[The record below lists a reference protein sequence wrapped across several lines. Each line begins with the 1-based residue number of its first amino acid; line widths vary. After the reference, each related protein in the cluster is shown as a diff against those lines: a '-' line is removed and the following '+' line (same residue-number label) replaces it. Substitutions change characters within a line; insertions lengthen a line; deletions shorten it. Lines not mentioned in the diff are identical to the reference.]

1 MKVGSGFLGFILL
14 VSVSLFSCKSNPT
27 SEVKIYKGD
36 VFDDSV
42 VHEIKLNFADK
53 NYWDSLVKYKLIK
66 DSMEINHFYK
76 CNVTID
82 GNEIKDIGVRLKGE
96 SSYDFT
102 KGKKKSFKLDFNCF
116 VRKQKYCGVTR
127 INLNNNYKDPSLMR
141 EKITLDMLA
150 KEGLPTSRSAYA
162 KVYLNDEYWGLYL
175 MVEGI
180 NKDFLKRNFNNA
192 SGNLYIGEPNG
203 TLEKLATLSDYA
215 RNYRKKNNK
224 KENDWSD
231 LIQFISTV
239 NSENTAKNQ
248 GANLDSIFNLDNCL
262 KTWAINNLLVNVDA
276 YNMMY
281 PHNYFL
287 YSDSISGKLQWI
299 NYDYNYSFAAWNP
312 KYTYSQVC
320 EFPIFY
326 NNPSLPLANLVLSKN
341 KQIQKRYL
349 TTLQSIFANQFTEEH
364 IDTEVKRLYT
374 LIKEAV
380 YEDNR
385 KEFSNED
392 FEKNCSTTL
401 GDKNDPGA
409 FIPGLK
415 EFVHDRKMSVLKQ
428 TAPLIN

>member
-1 MKVGSGFLGFILL
+1 MNVGGGFLGLVL
-14 VSVSLFSCKSNPT
+14 VVSVSLFSCKTNPAN
-27 SEVKIYKGD
+27 EVKVYKGN

-42 VHEIKLNFADK
+42 VHEIKMNFADK
-53 NYWDSLVKYKLIK
+53 SFWDSLVKYKLVK
-66 DSMEINHFYK
+66 DSLEINHFYK

-96 SSYDFT
+96 SSYEFT

-116 VRKQKYCGVTR
+116 VRKQKHCGVTR

-141 EKITLDMLA
+141 EKITLDMLTN
-150 KEGLPTSRSAYA
+150 EGLPTPRSAYA
-162 KVYLNDEYWGLYL
+162 KVYLNNEYWGLYL

-192 SGNLYIGEPNG
+192 SGNLYFGEPNG
-203 TLEKLATLSDYA
+203 TLVKLASSTDYA

-224 KENDWSD
+224 KQNDWSD
-231 LIQFISTV
+231 LIHFISVV
-239 NSENTAKNQ
+239 NSANSEQNQ
-248 GANLDSIFNLDNCL
+248 DTNLDSIFNLDDCL

-287 YSDSISGKLQWI
+287 YTDSVSGKMQWI

-312 KYTYSQVC
+312 KYTYTQVC

-326 NNPSLPLANLVLSKN
+326 CNPSLPLANLVLTKN

-349 TTLQSIFANQFTEEH
+349 TTLQNLLVSEFTEEH
-364 IDTEVKRLYT
+364 INGEVKRLYA
-374 LIKEAV
+374 LIKDAV
-380 YEDNR
+380 HEDSM
-385 KEFSNED
+385 KEFSNEE

-415 EFVHDRKMSVLKQ
+415 EFVHDRRMSVLKQ
-428 TAPLIN
+428 TTQLIN